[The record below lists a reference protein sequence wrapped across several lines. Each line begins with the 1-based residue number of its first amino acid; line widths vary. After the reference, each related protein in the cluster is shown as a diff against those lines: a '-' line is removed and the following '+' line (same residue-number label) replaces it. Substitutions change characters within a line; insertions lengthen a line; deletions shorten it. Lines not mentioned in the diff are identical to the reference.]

1 MPACRLLSHRQLI
14 SHRCRHIRIVM
25 LQETTSLSPIQEDL
39 LPVGTQVEIIQQ
51 SRSCF
56 TFFFFF
62 LPWCL
67 IPTGSFFSVFSLY
80 LSLECTHLLV
90 GPCPGERQR
99 HGRPRLQDRS
109 GGKRQPDKS
118 ILPVYCTYLLRR
130 KGDTETLASVHG
142 PSQRRCSS
150 VTACGS
156 DDRYM
161 PAPKTGDRQIAS
173 PGANRE

>member
-39 LPVGTQVEIIQQ
+39 LPVGT
-51 SRSCF
+51 SHTSS
-56 TFFFFF
+56 F

-67 IPTGSFFSVFSLY
+67 IPTGSFFSVFSLSLTLSPSLSLS